1 MAQVAQSSGYSNTFG
16 REEYS
21 KTLIGVQRLFRI
33 GQVPLYIQYSHILTP
48 HSTSVCEKLLS
59 HWLALCMYN
68 YLKGRPGEEL
78 YSLYSAIKVQINK
91 GPIDAITGEAKYS
104 LNQDNMLRMTFEVN
118 VSQCL
123 LVIRMEL
130 PICRQPLK
138 LS

>member
-1 MAQVAQSSGYSNTFG
+1 
-16 REEYS
+16 
-21 KTLIGVQRLFRI
+21 
-33 GQVPLYIQYSHILTP
+33 
-48 HSTSVCEKLLS
+48 
-59 HWLALCMYN
+59 MYN